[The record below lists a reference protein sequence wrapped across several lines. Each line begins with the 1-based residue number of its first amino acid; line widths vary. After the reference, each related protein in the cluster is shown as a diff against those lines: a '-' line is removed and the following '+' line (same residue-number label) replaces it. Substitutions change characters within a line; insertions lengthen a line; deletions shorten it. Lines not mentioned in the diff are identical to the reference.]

1 MAEQKKLFGKV
12 QIVWSRST
20 TLLKA
25 LVILLIVFS
34 MVALVALNW
43 VRASIQKQT
52 EAVRAEAAAVE
63 DRNEV
68 LKERMED
75 ISSIDS
81 VQEIAKEELGLVS
94 PNTILIKPQ

>member
-20 TLLKA
+20 TLLKV

-43 VRASIQKQT
+43 VRSSIQKQT
-52 EAVRAEAAAVE
+52 EAMQAEAAAVE

-75 ISSIDS
+75 MGSVDS

-94 PNTILIKPQ
+94 PDTILIKPQ

>member
-20 TLLKA
+20 TLLKV

-43 VRASIQKQT
+43 VRASIQRQT
-52 EAVRAEAAAVE
+52 EAVQAEAAAVE

-75 ISSIDS
+75 ISSVGS

-94 PNTILIKPQ
+94 PDTILIKPQ